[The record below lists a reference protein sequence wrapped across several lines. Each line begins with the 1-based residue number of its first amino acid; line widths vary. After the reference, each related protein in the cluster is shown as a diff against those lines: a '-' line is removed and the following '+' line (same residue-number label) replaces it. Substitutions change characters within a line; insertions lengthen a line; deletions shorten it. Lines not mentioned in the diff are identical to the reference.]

1 MKYLFIYLFIWGSFS
16 SPLNFVWISACAFC
30 ALSGS
35 VQFSCTF
42 LACSFLRD
50 LVAIFILYFWSFVAS
65 ENFVA
70 LLAQCSSYHSL
81 LHLPSLLRRNNLS
94 WFLYFFFL
102 IKKKKSFSSCL
113 HKREKS
119 SRLHPTLTWR
129 ASRFH
134 TAKYLWVFIYRLLNF
149 WFLRGSGGDGE
160 RRVELGSSS
169 SFLPFVFGLLFVSC
183 FLLFSSGS
191 VFAFVNLLCHDQKFS
206 SFLAFAC
213 VCLCV

>member
-1 MKYLFIYLFIWGSFS
+1 VKYLFIYLFG
-16 SPLNFVWISACAFC
+16 
-30 ALSGS
+30 G
-35 VQFSCTF
+35 
-42 LACSFLRD
+42 
-50 LVAIFILYFWSFVAS
+50 
-65 ENFVA
+65 
-70 LLAQCSSYHSL
+70 
-81 LHLPSLLRRNNLS
+81 PSLLLWILCGFLLALFALFPEVYSFRVLFSRVRFSEILS
-94 WFLYFFFL
+94 QFLFCIFGPLLRAKILLRSLHSAAAATTPFFIFFL
-102 IKKKKSFSSCL
+102 FCVATICLGFCFCFWFKKKKSFSSYL
-113 HKREKS
+113 HKRKKN

-134 TAKYLWVFIYRLLNF
+134 TAKYLWVFIYHLLNF

-169 SFLPFVFGLLFVSC
+169 SFLPFVFGLL
-183 FLLFSSGS
+183 LFSSGR